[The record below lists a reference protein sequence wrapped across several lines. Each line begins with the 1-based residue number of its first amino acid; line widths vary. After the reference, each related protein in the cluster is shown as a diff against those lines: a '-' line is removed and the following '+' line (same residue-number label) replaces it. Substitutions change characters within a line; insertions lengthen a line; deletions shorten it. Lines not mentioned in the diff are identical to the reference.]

1 MKERKLYSLT
11 GKLIVFLLL
20 IVFAASALFGG
31 IQTLMLSSV
40 GLTPNAAAKKYA
52 FEETTAC
59 GTLVQRQLHNVMSYY
74 NDMSKFGTNGR
85 YDGTKEIDYRAF
97 ATDGEGSGGIS
108 TTYTIDQLVKMYDD
122 GSSADLN
129 EVAAYTADNYA
140 TNDAGIDKEAYLA
153 YEDGTDVSQETEET
167 DVAALTEEVS
177 AADAETFD
185 SFSPDG
191 EVYFPSDNAVKSLKE
206 KKIDPADVSSQFL
219 YLYDQGM
226 SLETQKTKAGTY
238 LYEYAAANL
247 KKVSIRDLY
256 MTLSGVTEEVAAFK
270 NQESGIS
277 VDADDANLWYCLE
290 DKEGN
295 IYTNVDSWKNGYTT
309 AIAQKSPYPFAFAV
323 DRTGGADKVRSYATR
338 KNSPAVEAARSYLL
352 NNQIADNYQKI
363 FVALDPDLA
372 ASDYFSQ
379 YSEIYSQWLP
389 KMQLL
394 LLMIAVGG
402 IGTLVCLVLF
412 TLQAGRNGK
421 NKEIRLYFFDQWYTE
436 IAAAAAILIVMG
448 AVGIVAVCIELSYG
462 GVHYIQNFD
471 GNYIYSGS
479 YGNEAD
485 TWRSLVAASGILAG
499 FLITL
504 IPYCSLVRRIKARNV
519 WKQSFLYCV
528 GHRIVSAGRTFYEGR
543 QESERTILMFCVFCG
558 VQIILCC
565 GFGMFGVFLTL
576 VMDAAVLLLLLREA
590 SGRKQIEHGLKEIAA
605 GDLDYKIDLTELQGE
620 DNLQLAGIVNSLG
633 EGMKAAVQEQ
643 MKSERLKADL
653 ITNVSHDI
661 KTPLTS
667 IINYV
672 DLLKRENIEN
682 EKAKDYIRVL
692 DEKSQRL
699 KQLTEDLVEASKISS
714 GNIKLEFMNL
724 NLNEL
729 VQQVN
734 GEFAERFEGRN
745 LDLICIL
752 QPEPLLIRA
761 DSRRIWR
768 VLENLYVN
776 VCKYS
781 MPGTRV
787 YITVTELRTEAFTAD
802 SSANSRKA
810 MSSYTDGNPAGIFGE
825 NGLKKY
831 FGKKRLHRNRAEN
844 NTDLQDSQR
853 YDTENDTAD
862 AVGYSALPGR
872 VSIAVKNISRERL
885 NVATDELMER
895 FVRGDSART
904 TEGSGL
910 GLNIAR
916 SLTELQGGRFG
927 LSIDGDLFKAE
938 IILRSE

>member
-471 GNYIYSGS
+471 GNYIYSGT

-590 SGRKQIEHGLKEIAA
+590 SGRKQIEHGLKET
-605 GDLDYKIDLTELQGE
+605 KELEEKNLSGE
-620 DNLQLAGIVNSLG
+620 FGSFA
-633 EGMKAAVQEQ
+633 
-643 MKSERLKADL
+643 RF
-653 ITNVSHDI
+653 
-661 KTPLTS
+661 P
-667 IINYV
+667 
-672 DLLKRENIEN
+672 DLLLMDGGRGQVNI
-682 EKAKDYIRVL
+682 AQQVL
-692 DEKSQRL
+692 DELHLNIPVCGMVKDDNHRTRGL
-699 KQLTEDLVEASKISS
+699 YFHNVELPIDRNSEAF
-714 GNIKLEFMNL
+714 KL
-724 NLNEL
+724 
-729 VQQVN
+729 
-734 GEFAERFEGRN
+734 
-745 LDLICIL
+745 I
-752 QPEPLLIRA
+752 
-761 DSRRIWR
+761 
-768 VLENLYVN
+768 
-776 VCKYS
+776 
-781 MPGTRV
+781 TRV
-787 YITVTELRTEAFTAD
+787 QDEAHRFAIEYHRSLRSKDQVKSVLDEIPGVGPAR
-802 SSANSRKA
+802 RKA
-810 MSSYTDGNPAGIFGE
+810 LMKSFPSIYEIRDATAEQIAMQADLPMSV
-825 NGLKKY
+825 
-831 FGKKRLHRNRAEN
+831 AEEIYEFFHN
-844 NTDLQDSQR
+844 HQEEDC
-853 YDTENDTAD
+853 
-862 AVGYSALPGR
+862 
-872 VSIAVKNISRERL
+872 RE
-885 NVATDELMER
+885 
-895 FVRGDSART
+895 
-904 TEGSGL
+904 
-910 GLNIAR
+910 
-916 SLTELQGGRFG
+916 
-927 LSIDGDLFKAE
+927 
-938 IILRSE
+938 

>member
-1 MKERKLYSLT
+1 MKIVKEKKLYSLT
-11 GKLIVFLLL
+11 GKLVVFLLL
-20 IVFAASALFGG
+20 IIFAAGTSFGV
-31 IQTLMLSSV
+31 IQTLMLSNV
-40 GLTPNAAAKKYA
+40 GLTPNAAAKKYS

-59 GTLVQRQLHNVMSYY
+59 GTLVQQQLHNIMSYY
-74 NDMSKFGTNGR
+74 NDMGKFGTNGR
-85 YDGTKEIDYRAF
+85 YDGKKEIDYRAF
-97 ATDGEGSGGIS
+97 VTDGEQSGGDS
-108 TTYTIDQLVKMYDD
+108 TTYTIDQLGKMYDD

-129 EVAAYTADNYA
+129 GVAAYTADNYA

-167 DVAALTEEVS
+167 DVAALS

-191 EVYFPSDNAVKSLKE
+191 EVYFPSENAVKSLKE

-238 LYEYAAANL
+238 LYEYAAANP
-247 KKVSIRDLY
+247 KTVSIRDLY
-256 MTLSGVTEEVAAFK
+256 MTLSGVAEEVADFK
-270 NQESGIS
+270 NQESNSNIDS
-277 VDADDANLWYCLE
+277 DDSNLWYCLE
-290 DKEGN
+290 DQEGN
-295 IYTNVDSWKNGYTT
+295 VYTNVASWENGYTM
-309 AIAQKSPYPFAFAV
+309 AVAQKLSYPFAFGI
-323 DRTGGADKVRSYATR
+323 DRTDGADKFRSLADR
-338 KNSPAVEAARSYLL
+338 KNSPAVEVARSYL
-352 NNQIADNYQKI
+352 QSSQAADNYQKV
-363 FVALDPDLA
+363 FVALDPDLE

-379 YSEIYSQWLP
+379 YSEIYSQWLS
-389 KMQLL
+389 KMKLL
-394 LLMIAVGG
+394 LVMIGAGA
-402 IGTLVCLVLF
+402 IGTLVCLVLL

-421 NKEIRLYFFDQWYTE
+421 NKEIHLYFFDRWYTE

-448 AVGIVAVCIELSYG
+448 AIGIVTVCMELSYS
-462 GVHYIQNFD
+462 GVHSFRDFN

-485 TWRSLVAASGILAG
+485 TWRSLVTASGILGG
-499 FLITL
+499 FLIML
-504 IPYCSLVRRIKARNV
+504 IPYCSLVRRIKAHNV
-519 WKQSFLYCV
+519 WKQSFVYQA
-528 GHRIVSAGRTFYEGR
+528 GHRVVSVVRTFYEDR
-543 QESERTILMFCVFCG
+543 KKSERTVLMFCVFCG
-558 VQIILCC
+558 VQIVLCC
-565 GFGMFGVFLTL
+565 GFGNFGVFLTM
-576 VMDAAVLLLLLREA
+576 VMDAAVLFLLLREA
-590 SGRKQIEHGLKEIAA
+590 SGRKQIEQGLKEIAA
-605 GDLDYKIDLTELQGE
+605 GDLDYKIDPTSLHGDE
-620 DNLQLAGIVNSLG
+620 NLQLAGIVNSLG

-776 VCKYS
+776 VCKYA

-787 YITVTELRTEAFTAD
+787 YVDAI
-802 SSANSRKA
+802 KK
-810 MSSYTDGNPAGIFGE
+810 DGKIQF
-825 NGLKKY
+825 
-831 FGKKRLHRNRAEN
+831 
-844 NTDLQDSQR
+844 
-853 YDTENDTAD
+853 
-862 AVGYSALPGR
+862 
-872 VSIAVKNISRERL
+872 SIKNISENPL
-885 NVATDELMER
+885 NFQADELTER
-895 FVRGDSART
+895 FIRGDVSRS

-910 GLNIAR
+910 GLSIAKNLTVLQHGSFNIY
-916 SLTELQGGRFG
+916 L
-927 LSIDGDLFKAE
+927 DGDLFKVTITFDEAVKE
-938 IILRSE
+938 KKPMPPMIVPEVVQEEAQQDA

>member
-1 MKERKLYSLT
+1 M
-11 GKLIVFLLL
+11 VFLLL
-20 IVFAASALFGG
+20 IIFAAGTSFGV
-31 IQTLMLSSV
+31 IQTLMLSNV
-40 GLTPNAAAKKYA
+40 GLTPNAAAKKYS

-59 GTLVQRQLHNVMSYY
+59 GTLVQQQLHNIMSYY
-74 NDMSKFGTNGR
+74 NDMGKFGTNGR
-85 YDGTKEIDYRAF
+85 YDGKKEIDYRAF
-97 ATDGEGSGGIS
+97 VTDGEQSGGDS
-108 TTYTIDQLVKMYDD
+108 TTYTIDQLGKMYDD

-129 EVAAYTADNYA
+129 GVAAYTADNYA

-167 DVAALTEEVS
+167 DVAALS

-191 EVYFPSDNAVKSLKE
+191 EVYFPSENAVKSLKE

-238 LYEYAAANL
+238 LYEYAAANP
-247 KKVSIRDLY
+247 KTVSIRDLY
-256 MTLSGVTEEVAAFK
+256 MTLSGVAEEVADFK
-270 NQESGIS
+270 NQESNSNIDS
-277 VDADDANLWYCLE
+277 DDSNLWYCLE
-290 DKEGN
+290 DQEGN
-295 IYTNVDSWKNGYTT
+295 VYTNVASWENGYTM
-309 AIAQKSPYPFAFAV
+309 AVAQKLSYPFAFGI
-323 DRTGGADKVRSYATR
+323 DRTDGADKFRSLADR
-338 KNSPAVEAARSYLL
+338 KNSPAVEVARSYL
-352 NNQIADNYQKI
+352 QSSQAADNYQKV
-363 FVALDPDLA
+363 FVALDPDLE

-379 YSEIYSQWLP
+379 YSEIYSQWLS
-389 KMQLL
+389 KMKLL
-394 LLMIAVGG
+394 LVMIGAGA
-402 IGTLVCLVLF
+402 IGTLVCLVLL

-421 NKEIRLYFFDQWYTE
+421 NKEIHLYFFDRWYTE

-448 AVGIVAVCIELSYG
+448 AIGIVTVCMELSYS
-462 GVHYIQNFD
+462 GVHSFRDFN

-485 TWRSLVAASGILAG
+485 TWRSLVTASGILGG
-499 FLITL
+499 FLIML
-504 IPYCSLVRRIKARNV
+504 IPYCSLVRRIKAHNV
-519 WKQSFLYCV
+519 WKQSFVYQA
-528 GHRIVSAGRTFYEGR
+528 GHRVVSVVRTFYEDR
-543 QESERTILMFCVFCG
+543 KKSERTVLMFCVFCG
-558 VQIILCC
+558 VQIVLCC
-565 GFGMFGVFLTL
+565 GFGNFGVFLTM
-576 VMDAAVLLLLLREA
+576 VMDAAVLFLLLREA
-590 SGRKQIEHGLKEIAA
+590 SGRKQIEQGLKEIAA
-605 GDLDYKIDLTELQGE
+605 GDLDYKIDPTSLHGDE
-620 DNLQLAGIVNSLG
+620 NLQLAGIVNSLG

-776 VCKYS
+776 VCKYA

-787 YITVTELRTEAFTAD
+787 YVDAI
-802 SSANSRKA
+802 KK
-810 MSSYTDGNPAGIFGE
+810 DGKIQF
-825 NGLKKY
+825 
-831 FGKKRLHRNRAEN
+831 
-844 NTDLQDSQR
+844 
-853 YDTENDTAD
+853 
-862 AVGYSALPGR
+862 
-872 VSIAVKNISRERL
+872 SIKNISENPL
-885 NVATDELMER
+885 NFQADELTER
-895 FVRGDSART
+895 FIRGDVSRS

-910 GLNIAR
+910 GLSIAKNLTVLQHGSFNIY
-916 SLTELQGGRFG
+916 L
-927 LSIDGDLFKAE
+927 DGDLFKVTITFDEAVKE
-938 IILRSE
+938 KKPMPPMIVPEVVQEEAQQDA

>member
-309 AIAQKSPYPFAFAV
+309 AIAQKSSYPFAFAV

-724 NLNEL
+724 NLVEMI
-729 VQQVN
+729 QQTS
-734 GEFAERFEGRN
+734 GEFEEKFKAGDLEEVMN
-745 LDLICIL
+745 LPNEEIV
-752 QPEPLLIRA
+752 IRA
-761 DSRRIWR
+761 DGRRLWR
-768 VLENLYVN
+768 VLSNIYN
-776 VCKYS
+776 NAAKYA
-781 MPGTRV
+781 MQGTRV
-787 YITVTELRTEAFTAD
+787 YAD
-802 SSANSRKA
+802 LEKK
-810 MSSYTDGNPAGIFGE
+810 DGMACFS
-825 NGLKKY
+825 L
-831 FGKKRLHRNRAEN
+831 
-844 NTDLQDSQR
+844 
-853 YDTENDTAD
+853 
-862 AVGYSALPGR
+862 
-872 VSIAVKNISRERL
+872 KNISARPL
-885 NVATDELMER
+885 NIPASELTER
-895 FVRGDSART
+895 FIRGDVSRS

-910 GLNIAR
+910 GLSIAQ
-916 SLTELQGGRFG
+916 SLTEMQGGTFE
-927 LSIDGDLFKAE
+927 LYLDGDLFKVT
-938 IILRSE
+938 IKFPVS

>member
-672 DLLKRENIEN
+672 DLLKREDIQDPKIRGYIE
-682 EKAKDYIRVL
+682 VL
-692 DEKSQRL
+692 DNKSKRL
-699 KQLTEDLVEASKISS
+699 KQLTEDLVEASKVSS
-714 GNIKLEFMNL
+714 GNVVLDMKPIRFG
-724 NLNEL
+724 EL
-729 VQQVN
+729 IRQTN
-734 GEFAERFEGRN
+734 GEFEEKFAARG
-745 LDLICIL
+745 L
-752 QPEPLLIRA
+752 QMVCKMDEEPLVIMA
-761 DSRRIWR
+761 DGRRMWR
-768 VLENLYVN
+768 VVENLYN
-776 VCKYS
+776 NIAKYA
-781 MPGTRV
+781 MPNTRV
-787 YITVTELRTEAFTAD
+787 YAEA
-802 SSANSRKA
+802 R
-810 MSSYTDGNPAGIFGE
+810 
-825 NGLKKY
+825 
-831 FGKKRLHRNRAEN
+831 R
-844 NTDLQDSQR
+844 
-853 YDTENDTAD
+853 
-862 AVGYSALPGR
+862 VGCR
-872 VSIAVKNISRERL
+872 VVLEIKNISENPL
-885 NVATDELMER
+885 NIKAEELTER
-895 FVRGDSART
+895 FIRGDVSRS

-910 GLNIAR
+910 GLSIAKN
-916 SLTELQGGRFG
+916 LVGLQGGTFDIY
-927 LSIDGDLFKAE
+927 LDGDLFKVVITFEAVDKE
-938 IILRSE
+938 S

>member
-74 NDMSKFGTNGR
+74 NDMSKFGINGR
-85 YDGTKEIDYRAF
+85 SDGTKEMDYRAF

-605 GDLDYKIDLTELQGE
+605 GDLDYKIDLTELPGE

-672 DLLKRENIEN
+672 DLLKREDIQDPKIRGYIE
-682 EKAKDYIRVL
+682 VL
-692 DEKSQRL
+692 DNKSKRL
-699 KQLTEDLVEASKISS
+699 KQLTEDLVEASKVSS
-714 GNIKLEFMNL
+714 GNVVLDMKPIRFG
-724 NLNEL
+724 EL
-729 VQQVN
+729 IRQTN
-734 GEFAERFEGRN
+734 GEFEEKFAARG
-745 LDLICIL
+745 L
-752 QPEPLLIRA
+752 QMVCKMDEEPLVIMA
-761 DSRRIWR
+761 DGRRMWR
-768 VLENLYVN
+768 VVENLYN
-776 VCKYS
+776 NIAKYA
-781 MPGTRV
+781 MPNTRV
-787 YITVTELRTEAFTAD
+787 YAEA
-802 SSANSRKA
+802 RRV
-810 MSSYTDGNPAGIFGE
+810 GCRVVLGI
-825 NGLKKY
+825 
-831 FGKKRLHRNRAEN
+831 
-844 NTDLQDSQR
+844 
-853 YDTENDTAD
+853 
-862 AVGYSALPGR
+862 
-872 VSIAVKNISRERL
+872 KNISENPL
-885 NVATDELMER
+885 NIKAEELTER
-895 FVRGDSART
+895 FIRGDVSRS

-910 GLNIAR
+910 GLSIAKN
-916 SLTELQGGRFG
+916 LVGLQGGTFDIY
-927 LSIDGDLFKAE
+927 LDGDLFKVVITFEAVDKE
-938 IILRSE
+938 S

>member
-1 MKERKLYSLT
+1 M
-11 GKLIVFLLL
+11 
-20 IVFAASALFGG
+20 
-31 IQTLMLSSV
+31 
-40 GLTPNAAAKKYA
+40 
-52 FEETTAC
+52 
-59 GTLVQRQLHNVMSYY
+59 
-74 NDMSKFGTNGR
+74 
-85 YDGTKEIDYRAF
+85 
-97 ATDGEGSGGIS
+97 
-108 TTYTIDQLVKMYDD
+108 
-122 GSSADLN
+122 
-129 EVAAYTADNYA
+129 
-140 TNDAGIDKEAYLA
+140 
-153 YEDGTDVSQETEET
+153 SQETEET
-167 DVAALTEEVS
+167 DVAALS

-191 EVYFPSDNAVKSLKE
+191 EVYFPSENAVKSLKE

-238 LYEYAAANL
+238 LYEYAAANP
-247 KKVSIRDLY
+247 KTVSIRDLY
-256 MTLSGVTEEVAAFK
+256 MTLSGVAEEVADFK
-270 NQESGIS
+270 NQESNSNIDS
-277 VDADDANLWYCLE
+277 DDSNLWYCLE
-290 DKEGN
+290 DQEGN
-295 IYTNVDSWKNGYTT
+295 VYTNVASWENGYTM
-309 AIAQKSPYPFAFAV
+309 AVAQKLSYPFAFGI
-323 DRTGGADKVRSYATR
+323 DRTDGADKFRSLADR
-338 KNSPAVEAARSYLL
+338 KNSPAVEVARSYL
-352 NNQIADNYQKI
+352 QSSQAADNYQKV
-363 FVALDPDLA
+363 FVALDPDLE

-379 YSEIYSQWLP
+379 YSEIYSQWLS
-389 KMQLL
+389 KMKLL
-394 LLMIAVGG
+394 LVMIGAGA
-402 IGTLVCLVLF
+402 IGTLVCLVLL

-421 NKEIRLYFFDQWYTE
+421 NKEIHLYFFDRWYTE

-448 AVGIVAVCIELSYG
+448 AIGIVTVCMELSYS
-462 GVHYIQNFD
+462 GVHSFRDFN

-485 TWRSLVAASGILAG
+485 TWRSLVTASGILGG
-499 FLITL
+499 FLIML
-504 IPYCSLVRRIKARNV
+504 IPYCSLVRRIKAHNV
-519 WKQSFLYCV
+519 WKQSFVYQA
-528 GHRIVSAGRTFYEGR
+528 GHRVVSVVRTFYEDR
-543 QESERTILMFCVFCG
+543 KKSERTVLMFCVFCG
-558 VQIILCC
+558 VQIVLCC
-565 GFGMFGVFLTL
+565 GFGNFGVFLTM
-576 VMDAAVLLLLLREA
+576 VMDAAVLFLLLREA
-590 SGRKQIEHGLKEIAA
+590 SGRKQIEQGLKEIAA
-605 GDLDYKIDLTELQGE
+605 GDLDYKIDPTSLHGDE
-620 DNLQLAGIVNSLG
+620 NLQLAGIVNSLG

-776 VCKYS
+776 VCKYA

-787 YITVTELRTEAFTAD
+787 YVDAI
-802 SSANSRKA
+802 KK
-810 MSSYTDGNPAGIFGE
+810 DGKIQF
-825 NGLKKY
+825 
-831 FGKKRLHRNRAEN
+831 
-844 NTDLQDSQR
+844 
-853 YDTENDTAD
+853 
-862 AVGYSALPGR
+862 
-872 VSIAVKNISRERL
+872 SIKNISENPL
-885 NVATDELMER
+885 NFQADELTER
-895 FVRGDSART
+895 FIRGDVSRS

-910 GLNIAR
+910 GLSIAKNLTVLQHGSFNIY
-916 SLTELQGGRFG
+916 L
-927 LSIDGDLFKAE
+927 DGDLFKVTITFDEAVKE
-938 IILRSE
+938 KKPMPPMIVPEVVQEEAQQDA

>member
-672 DLLKRENIEN
+672 DLLKREQIPGERAQ
-682 EKAKDYIRVL
+682 EYLKVL
-692 DEKSQRL
+692 DQKSQRL
-699 KQLTEDLVEASKISS
+699 KNLTEDLVEASKASS
-714 GNIKLEFMNL
+714 GNVKLEMTTL
-724 NLNEL
+724 DIVEMIW
-729 VQQVN
+729 QTN
-734 GEFAERFEGRN
+734 GEFEEKFATRSLELVSTLPESSILIEADGRH
-745 LDLICIL
+745 L
-752 QPEPLLIRA
+752 
-761 DSRRIWR
+761 WR
-768 VLENLYVN
+768 VLENVYN
-776 VCKYS
+776 NAFKYA
-781 MPGTRV
+781 MEHTRV
-787 YITVTELRTEAFTAD
+787 Y
-802 SSANSRKA
+802 
-810 MSSYTDGNPAGIFGE
+810 
-825 NGLKKY
+825 
-831 FGKKRLHRNRAEN
+831 
-844 NTDLQDSQR
+844 TDLELKDDKV
-853 YDTENDTAD
+853 YFT
-862 AVGYSALPGR
+862 
-872 VSIAVKNISRERL
+872 IKNISANPL
-885 NVATDELMER
+885 NVQGDELTER
-895 FVRGDSART
+895 FVRGDVSRT

-910 GLNIAR
+910 GLSIAQ
-916 SLTELQGGRFG
+916 SLTKLQGGTFEI
-927 LSIDGDLFKAE
+927 LIDGDLFKVRVGFGIKKPDQTA
-938 IILRSE
+938 

>member
-309 AIAQKSPYPFAFAV
+309 AIAQKSSYPFAFAV

-528 GHRIVSAGRTFYEGR
+528 GHRIV
-543 QESERTILMFCVFCG
+543 
-558 VQIILCC
+558 
-565 GFGMFGVFLTL
+565 
-576 VMDAAVLLLLLREA
+576 A

-776 VCKYS
+776 VCKYA

-787 YITVTELRTEAFTAD
+787 YVDAI
-802 SSANSRKA
+802 KK
-810 MSSYTDGNPAGIFGE
+810 DGKIQF
-825 NGLKKY
+825 
-831 FGKKRLHRNRAEN
+831 
-844 NTDLQDSQR
+844 
-853 YDTENDTAD
+853 
-862 AVGYSALPGR
+862 
-872 VSIAVKNISRERL
+872 SIKNISENPL
-885 NVATDELMER
+885 NFQADELTER
-895 FVRGDSART
+895 FIRGDVSRS

-910 GLNIAR
+910 GLSIAKNLTVLQHGSFNIY
-916 SLTELQGGRFG
+916 L
-927 LSIDGDLFKAE
+927 DGDLFKVTITFDEAVKE
-938 IILRSE
+938 KKTMSPMIVPEAVQEEAQQDA

>member
-167 DVAALTEEVS
+167 DVAALS

-191 EVYFPSDNAVKSLKE
+191 EVYFPSENAVKSLKE

-238 LYEYAAANL
+238 LYEYAAANP
-247 KKVSIRDLY
+247 KTVSIRDLY
-256 MTLSGVTEEVAAFK
+256 MTLSGVAEEVADFK
-270 NQESGIS
+270 NQESNSNIDS
-277 VDADDANLWYCLE
+277 DDSNLWYCLE
-290 DKEGN
+290 DQEGN
-295 IYTNVDSWKNGYTT
+295 VYTNVASWENGYTM
-309 AIAQKSPYPFAFAV
+309 AVAQKLSYPFAFGI
-323 DRTGGADKVRSYATR
+323 DRTDGADKFRSLADR
-338 KNSPAVEAARSYLL
+338 KNSPAVEVARSYL
-352 NNQIADNYQKI
+352 QSSQAADNYQKV
-363 FVALDPDLA
+363 FVALDPDLE

-379 YSEIYSQWLP
+379 YSEIYSQWLS
-389 KMQLL
+389 KMKLL
-394 LLMIAVGG
+394 LVMIGAGA
-402 IGTLVCLVLF
+402 IGTLVCLVLL

-421 NKEIRLYFFDQWYTE
+421 NKEIHLYFFDRWYTE

-448 AVGIVAVCIELSYG
+448 AIGIVTVCMELSYS
-462 GVHYIQNFD
+462 GVHSFRDFN

-485 TWRSLVAASGILAG
+485 TWRSLVTASGILGG
-499 FLITL
+499 FLIML
-504 IPYCSLVRRIKARNV
+504 IPYCSLVRRIKAHNV
-519 WKQSFLYCV
+519 WKQSFVYQA
-528 GHRIVSAGRTFYEGR
+528 GHRVVSVVRTFYEDR
-543 QESERTILMFCVFCG
+543 KKSERTVLMFCVFCG
-558 VQIILCC
+558 VQIVLCC
-565 GFGMFGVFLTL
+565 GFGNFGVFLTM
-576 VMDAAVLLLLLREA
+576 VMDAAVLFLLLREA
-590 SGRKQIEHGLKEIAA
+590 SGRKQIEQGLKEIAA
-605 GDLDYKIDLTELQGE
+605 GDLDYKIDPTSLHGDE
-620 DNLQLAGIVNSLG
+620 NLQLAGIVNSLG

-776 VCKYS
+776 VCKYA

-787 YITVTELRTEAFTAD
+787 YVDAI
-802 SSANSRKA
+802 KK
-810 MSSYTDGNPAGIFGE
+810 DGKIQF
-825 NGLKKY
+825 
-831 FGKKRLHRNRAEN
+831 
-844 NTDLQDSQR
+844 
-853 YDTENDTAD
+853 
-862 AVGYSALPGR
+862 
-872 VSIAVKNISRERL
+872 SIKNISENPL
-885 NVATDELMER
+885 NFQADELTER
-895 FVRGDSART
+895 FIRGDVSRS

-910 GLNIAR
+910 GLSIAKNLTVLQHGTFNIY
-916 SLTELQGGRFG
+916 L
-927 LSIDGDLFKAE
+927 DGDLFKVTITFDEAVKE
-938 IILRSE
+938 KKPMSPMIVPEPVQEEAQQDV

>member
-1 MKERKLYSLT
+1 MKEKKLYSLT
-11 GKLIVFLLL
+11 GKLVVFLLL
-20 IVFAASALFGG
+20 IIFAAGTSFGV
-31 IQTLMLSSV
+31 IQTLMLSNV
-40 GLTPNAAAKKYA
+40 GLTPNAAAKKYS

-59 GTLVQRQLHNVMSYY
+59 GTLVQQQLHNIMSYY
-74 NDMSKFGTNGR
+74 NDMGKFGTNGR
-85 YDGTKEIDYRAF
+85 YDGKKEIDYRAF
-97 ATDGEGSGGIS
+97 VTDGEQSGGDS
-108 TTYTIDQLVKMYDD
+108 TTYTIDQLGKMYDD

-129 EVAAYTADNYA
+129 GVAAYTADNYA

-167 DVAALTEEVS
+167 DVAALS

-191 EVYFPSDNAVKSLKE
+191 EVYFPSENAVKSLKE

-238 LYEYAAANL
+238 LYEYAAANP
-247 KKVSIRDLY
+247 KTVSIRDLY
-256 MTLSGVTEEVAAFK
+256 MTLSGVAEEVADFK
-270 NQESGIS
+270 NQESNSNIDS
-277 VDADDANLWYCLE
+277 DDSNLWYCLE
-290 DKEGN
+290 DQEGN
-295 IYTNVDSWKNGYTT
+295 VYTNVASWENGYTM
-309 AIAQKSPYPFAFAV
+309 AVAQKLSYPFAFGI
-323 DRTGGADKVRSYATR
+323 DRTDGADKFRSLADR
-338 KNSPAVEAARSYLL
+338 KNSPAVEVARSYL
-352 NNQIADNYQKI
+352 QSSQAADNYQKV
-363 FVALDPDLA
+363 FVALDPDLE

-379 YSEIYSQWLP
+379 YSEIYSQWLS
-389 KMQLL
+389 KMKLL
-394 LLMIAVGG
+394 LVMIGAGA
-402 IGTLVCLVLF
+402 IGTLVCLVLL

-421 NKEIRLYFFDQWYTE
+421 NKEIHLYFFDRWYTE

-448 AVGIVAVCIELSYG
+448 AIGIVTVCMELSYS
-462 GVHYIQNFD
+462 GVHSFRDFN

-485 TWRSLVAASGILAG
+485 TWRSLVTASGILGG
-499 FLITL
+499 FLIML
-504 IPYCSLVRRIKARNV
+504 IPYCSLVRRIKAHNV
-519 WKQSFLYCV
+519 WKQSFVYQA
-528 GHRIVSAGRTFYEGR
+528 GHRVVSVVRTFYEDR
-543 QESERTILMFCVFCG
+543 KKSERTVLMFCVFCG
-558 VQIILCC
+558 VQIVLCC
-565 GFGMFGVFLTL
+565 GFGNFGVFLTM
-576 VMDAAVLLLLLREA
+576 VMDAAVLFLLLREA
-590 SGRKQIEHGLKEIAA
+590 SGRKQIEQGLKEIAA
-605 GDLDYKIDLTELQGE
+605 GDLDYKIDPTSLHGDE
-620 DNLQLAGIVNSLG
+620 NLQLAGIVNSLG

-776 VCKYS
+776 VCKYA

-787 YITVTELRTEAFTAD
+787 YVDAI
-802 SSANSRKA
+802 KK
-810 MSSYTDGNPAGIFGE
+810 DGKIQF
-825 NGLKKY
+825 
-831 FGKKRLHRNRAEN
+831 
-844 NTDLQDSQR
+844 
-853 YDTENDTAD
+853 
-862 AVGYSALPGR
+862 
-872 VSIAVKNISRERL
+872 SIKNISENPL
-885 NVATDELMER
+885 NFQADELTER
-895 FVRGDSART
+895 FIRGDVSRS

-910 GLNIAR
+910 GLSIAKNLTVLQHGSFNIY
-916 SLTELQGGRFG
+916 L
-927 LSIDGDLFKAE
+927 DGDLFKVTITFDEAVKE
-938 IILRSE
+938 KKPMPPMIVPEVVQEEAQQDA

>member
-277 VDADDANLWYCLE
+277 VDADDDNLWYCLE

-295 IYTNVDSWKNGYTT
+295 IYT
-309 AIAQKSPYPFAFAV
+309 
-323 DRTGGADKVRSYATR
+323 
-338 KNSPAVEAARSYLL
+338 
-352 NNQIADNYQKI
+352 
-363 FVALDPDLA
+363 
-372 ASDYFSQ
+372 
-379 YSEIYSQWLP
+379 LP

-776 VCKYS
+776 VCKYA

-787 YITVTELRTEAFTAD
+787 YVDAI
-802 SSANSRKA
+802 KK
-810 MSSYTDGNPAGIFGE
+810 DGKIQ
-825 NGLKKY
+825 L
-831 FGKKRLHRNRAEN
+831 
-844 NTDLQDSQR
+844 
-853 YDTENDTAD
+853 
-862 AVGYSALPGR
+862 
-872 VSIAVKNISRERL
+872 SIKNISENPL
-885 NVATDELMER
+885 NFQADELTER
-895 FVRGDSART
+895 FIRGDVSRS

-910 GLNIAR
+910 GLSIAKNLTVLQHGSFNIY
-916 SLTELQGGRFG
+916 L
-927 LSIDGDLFKAE
+927 DGDLFKVTITFDEAVKE
-938 IILRSE
+938 KKPMPPMIVPEAVQEEAQQDA

>member
-1 MKERKLYSLT
+1 MKEKKLYSLT
-11 GKLIVFLLL
+11 GKLVVFLLL
-20 IVFAASALFGG
+20 IIFAAGTSFGV
-31 IQTLMLSSV
+31 IQTLMLSNV
-40 GLTPNAAAKKYA
+40 GLTPNAAAKKYS

-59 GTLVQRQLHNVMSYY
+59 GTLVQQQLHNIMSYY
-74 NDMSKFGTNGR
+74 NDMGKFGTNGR
-85 YDGTKEIDYRAF
+85 YDGKKEIDYRAF
-97 ATDGEGSGGIS
+97 VTDGEQSGGDS
-108 TTYTIDQLVKMYDD
+108 TTYTIDQLGKMYDD

-129 EVAAYTADNYA
+129 GVAAYTADNYA

-167 DVAALTEEVS
+167 DVAALS

-191 EVYFPSDNAVKSLKE
+191 EVYFPSENAVKSLKE

-238 LYEYAAANL
+238 LYEYAAANP
-247 KKVSIRDLY
+247 KTVSIRDLY
-256 MTLSGVTEEVAAFK
+256 MTLSGVAEEVADFK
-270 NQESGIS
+270 NQESNSNIDS
-277 VDADDANLWYCLE
+277 DDSNLWYCLE
-290 DKEGN
+290 DQEGN
-295 IYTNVDSWKNGYTT
+295 VYTNVASWENGYTM
-309 AIAQKSPYPFAFAV
+309 AVAQKLSYPFAFGI
-323 DRTGGADKVRSYATR
+323 DRTDGADKFRSLADR
-338 KNSPAVEAARSYLL
+338 KNSPAVEVARSYL
-352 NNQIADNYQKI
+352 QSSQAADNYQKV
-363 FVALDPDLA
+363 FVALDPDLE

-379 YSEIYSQWLP
+379 YSEIYSQWLS
-389 KMQLL
+389 KMKLL
-394 LLMIAVGG
+394 LVMIGAGA
-402 IGTLVCLVLF
+402 IGTLVCLVLL

-421 NKEIRLYFFDQWYTE
+421 NKEIHLYFFDRWYTE
-436 IAAAAAILIVMG
+436 IAAAAAIMIVMG
-448 AVGIVAVCIELSYG
+448 AIGIVTVCMELSYS
-462 GVHYIQNFD
+462 GVHSFRDFN

-485 TWRSLVAASGILAG
+485 TWRSLVTASGILGG
-499 FLITL
+499 FLIML
-504 IPYCSLVRRIKARNV
+504 IPYCSLVRRIKAHNV
-519 WKQSFLYCV
+519 WKQSFVYQA
-528 GHRIVSAGRTFYEGR
+528 GHRVVSGVRTFYEDR
-543 QESERTILMFCVFCG
+543 KKSERTVLMFCVFCG
-558 VQIILCC
+558 VQIVLCC
-565 GFGMFGVFLTL
+565 GFGNFGVFLTM
-576 VMDAAVLLLLLREA
+576 VMDAAVLFLLLREA
-590 SGRKQIEHGLKEIAA
+590 SGRKQIEQGLKEIAA
-605 GDLDYKIDLTELQGE
+605 GDLDYKIDPTSLHGDE
-620 DNLQLAGIVNSLG
+620 NLQLAGIVNSLG

-699 KQLTEDLVEASKISS
+699 KQLTEDLVEASTISS

-729 VQQVN
+729 IQQVN

-752 QPEPLLIRA
+752 QPEPLLVRA

-776 VCKYS
+776 VCKYA

-787 YITVTELRTEAFTAD
+787 YVDAI
-802 SSANSRKA
+802 KK
-810 MSSYTDGNPAGIFGE
+810 DGKIQF
-825 NGLKKY
+825 
-831 FGKKRLHRNRAEN
+831 
-844 NTDLQDSQR
+844 
-853 YDTENDTAD
+853 
-862 AVGYSALPGR
+862 
-872 VSIAVKNISRERL
+872 SIKNISENPL
-885 NVATDELMER
+885 NFQADELTER
-895 FVRGDSART
+895 FIRGDVSRS

-910 GLNIAR
+910 GLSIAKNLTVLQHGTFNIY
-916 SLTELQGGRFG
+916 L
-927 LSIDGDLFKAE
+927 DGDLFKVTITFDEAVKE
-938 IILRSE
+938 KKPMSPMIVPEPVQEEAQQDV

>member
-1 MKERKLYSLT
+1 
-11 GKLIVFLLL
+11 
-20 IVFAASALFGG
+20 
-31 IQTLMLSSV
+31 MLSSV

-74 NDMSKFGTNGR
+74 NDMSKFGTNGQ

-620 DNLQLAGIVNSLG
+620 DNLQLAGIVNS
-633 EGMKAAVQEQ
+633 
-643 MKSERLKADL
+643 DL

-724 NLNEL
+724 NLVEMI
-729 VQQVN
+729 QQTS
-734 GEFAERFEGRN
+734 GEFEEKFKAGDLEEVMN
-745 LDLICIL
+745 LPNEEIV
-752 QPEPLLIRA
+752 IRA
-761 DSRRIWR
+761 DGRRLWR
-768 VLENLYVN
+768 VLSNIYN
-776 VCKYS
+776 NAAKYA
-781 MPGTRV
+781 MQGTRV
-787 YITVTELRTEAFTAD
+787 YAD
-802 SSANSRKA
+802 LEKK
-810 MSSYTDGNPAGIFGE
+810 DGMACFS
-825 NGLKKY
+825 L
-831 FGKKRLHRNRAEN
+831 
-844 NTDLQDSQR
+844 
-853 YDTENDTAD
+853 
-862 AVGYSALPGR
+862 
-872 VSIAVKNISRERL
+872 KNISARPL
-885 NVATDELMER
+885 NIPASELTER
-895 FVRGDSART
+895 FIRGDVSRS

-910 GLNIAR
+910 GLSIAQ
-916 SLTELQGGRFG
+916 SLTEMQGGTFE
-927 LSIDGDLFKAE
+927 LYLDGDLFKVT
-938 IILRSE
+938 IKFPVS

>member
-167 DVAALTEEVS
+167 DVAALS

-238 LYEYAAANL
+238 LYEYAAANP
-247 KKVSIRDLY
+247 KTVSIRDLY
-256 MTLSGVTEEVAAFK
+256 MTLSGVAEEVADFK
-270 NQESGIS
+270 NQESNSNIDS
-277 VDADDANLWYCLE
+277 DDSNLWYCLE
-290 DKEGN
+290 DQEGN
-295 IYTNVDSWKNGYTT
+295 VYTNVASWENGYTM
-309 AIAQKSPYPFAFAV
+309 AVAQKLSYPFAFGI
-323 DRTGGADKVRSYATR
+323 DRTDGADKFRSLADR
-338 KNSPAVEAARSYLL
+338 KNSPAVEVARSYL
-352 NNQIADNYQKI
+352 QSSQAADNYQKV
-363 FVALDPDLA
+363 FVALDPDLE

-379 YSEIYSQWLP
+379 YSEIYSQWLS
-389 KMQLL
+389 KMKLL
-394 LLMIAVGG
+394 LVMIGAGA
-402 IGTLVCLVLF
+402 IGTLVCLVLL

-421 NKEIRLYFFDQWYTE
+421 NKEIHLYFFDRWYTE

-448 AVGIVAVCIELSYG
+448 AIGIVTVCMELSYS
-462 GVHYIQNFD
+462 GVHLFRDFN

-485 TWRSLVAASGILAG
+485 TWRSLVTASGILGG
-499 FLITL
+499 FLIML
-504 IPYCSLVRRIKARNV
+504 IPYCSLVRRIKAHNV
-519 WKQSFLYCV
+519 WKQSFVYQA
-528 GHRIVSAGRTFYEGR
+528 GHRVVSVVRTFYEDR
-543 QESERTILMFCVFCG
+543 KKSERTVLMFCVFCG
-558 VQIILCC
+558 VQIVLCC
-565 GFGMFGVFLTL
+565 GFGNFGVFLTM
-576 VMDAAVLLLLLREA
+576 VMDAAVLFLLLREA
-590 SGRKQIEHGLKEIAA
+590 SGRKQIEQGLKEIAA
-605 GDLDYKIDLTELQGE
+605 GDLDYKIDPTSLHGDE
-620 DNLQLAGIVNSLG
+620 NLQLAGIVNSLG

-729 VQQVN
+729 IQQVN

-752 QPEPLLIRA
+752 QPEPLLVRA

-776 VCKYS
+776 VCKYA

-787 YITVTELRTEAFTAD
+787 YVDAI
-802 SSANSRKA
+802 KK
-810 MSSYTDGNPAGIFGE
+810 DGKIQF
-825 NGLKKY
+825 
-831 FGKKRLHRNRAEN
+831 
-844 NTDLQDSQR
+844 
-853 YDTENDTAD
+853 
-862 AVGYSALPGR
+862 
-872 VSIAVKNISRERL
+872 SIKNISENPL
-885 NVATDELMER
+885 NFQADELTER
-895 FVRGDSART
+895 FIRGDVSRS

-910 GLNIAR
+910 GLSIAKNLTVLQHGTFNIY
-916 SLTELQGGRFG
+916 L
-927 LSIDGDLFKAE
+927 DGDLFKVTITFDEAVKE
-938 IILRSE
+938 KKPMSPMIVPEPVQEEAQQDV

>member
-309 AIAQKSPYPFAFAV
+309 AIAQKSSYPFAFAV

-402 IGTLVCLVLF
+402 IGTLVCLVLS

-672 DLLKRENIEN
+672 DLLKREQIPGERAQ
-682 EKAKDYIRVL
+682 EYLKVL
-692 DEKSQRL
+692 DQKSQRL
-699 KQLTEDLVEASKISS
+699 KNLTEDLVEASKASS
-714 GNIKLEFMNL
+714 GNVKLEMTTL
-724 NLNEL
+724 DIVEMIW
-729 VQQVN
+729 QTN
-734 GEFAERFEGRN
+734 GEFEEKFTTRSLELVSTLPESSILIEADGRH
-745 LDLICIL
+745 L
-752 QPEPLLIRA
+752 
-761 DSRRIWR
+761 WR
-768 VLENLYVN
+768 VLENVYN
-776 VCKYS
+776 NAFKYA
-781 MPGTRV
+781 MEHTRV
-787 YITVTELRTEAFTAD
+787 Y
-802 SSANSRKA
+802 
-810 MSSYTDGNPAGIFGE
+810 
-825 NGLKKY
+825 
-831 FGKKRLHRNRAEN
+831 
-844 NTDLQDSQR
+844 TDLELKDDKV
-853 YDTENDTAD
+853 YFT
-862 AVGYSALPGR
+862 
-872 VSIAVKNISRERL
+872 IKNISANPL
-885 NVATDELMER
+885 NVQGDELTER
-895 FVRGDSART
+895 FVRGDVSRT

-910 GLNIAR
+910 GLSIAQ
-916 SLTELQGGRFG
+916 SLTKLQGGTFEI
-927 LSIDGDLFKAE
+927 LIDGDLFKVRVGFGIKKPDQTA
-938 IILRSE
+938 

>member
-1 MKERKLYSLT
+1 MKEKKLYSLT
-11 GKLIVFLLL
+11 GKLVVFLLL
-20 IVFAASALFGG
+20 IIFAAGTSFGV
-31 IQTLMLSSV
+31 IQTLMLSNV
-40 GLTPNAAAKKYA
+40 GLTPNAAAKKYS

-59 GTLVQRQLHNVMSYY
+59 GTLVQQQLHNIMSYY
-74 NDMSKFGTNGR
+74 NDMGKFGTNGR
-85 YDGTKEIDYRAF
+85 YDGKKEIDYRAF
-97 ATDGEGSGGIS
+97 VTDGEQSGGIS
-108 TTYTIDQLVKMYDD
+108 TTYTIDQLGKMYDD

-129 EVAAYTADNYA
+129 GVAAYTADNYA

-167 DVAALTEEVS
+167 DVAALS

-191 EVYFPSDNAVKSLKE
+191 EVYFPSENAVKSLKE

-238 LYEYAAANL
+238 LYEYAAANP
-247 KKVSIRDLY
+247 KTVSIRDLY
-256 MTLSGVTEEVAAFK
+256 MTLSGVAEEVADFK
-270 NQESGIS
+270 NQESNSNIDS
-277 VDADDANLWYCLE
+277 DDSNLWYCLE
-290 DKEGN
+290 DQEGN
-295 IYTNVDSWKNGYTT
+295 VYTNVASWENGYTM
-309 AIAQKSPYPFAFAV
+309 AVAQKLSYPFAFGI
-323 DRTGGADKVRSYATR
+323 DRTDGADKFRSLADR
-338 KNSPAVEAARSYLL
+338 KNSPAVEVARSYL
-352 NNQIADNYQKI
+352 QSSQAADNYQKV
-363 FVALDPDLA
+363 FVALDPDLE

-379 YSEIYSQWLP
+379 YSEIYSQWLS
-389 KMQLL
+389 KMKLL
-394 LLMIAVGG
+394 LVMIGAGA
-402 IGTLVCLVLF
+402 IGTLVCLVLL

-421 NKEIRLYFFDQWYTE
+421 NKEIHLYFFDRWYTE

-448 AVGIVAVCIELSYG
+448 AIGIVTVCMELSYS
-462 GVHYIQNFD
+462 GVHSFRDFN

-485 TWRSLVAASGILAG
+485 TWRSLVTASGILGG
-499 FLITL
+499 FLIML
-504 IPYCSLVRRIKARNV
+504 IPYCSLVRRIKAHNV
-519 WKQSFLYCV
+519 WKQSFVYQA
-528 GHRIVSAGRTFYEGR
+528 GHRVVSVVRTFYEDR
-543 QESERTILMFCVFCG
+543 KKSERTVLMFCVFCG
-558 VQIILCC
+558 VQIVLCC
-565 GFGMFGVFLTL
+565 GFGNFGVFLTM
-576 VMDAAVLLLLLREA
+576 VMDAAVLFLLLREA
-590 SGRKQIEHGLKEIAA
+590 SGRKQIEQGLKEIAA
-605 GDLDYKIDLTELQGE
+605 GDLDYKIDPTSLHGDE
-620 DNLQLAGIVNSLG
+620 NLQLAGIVNSLG

-776 VCKYS
+776 VCKYA

-787 YITVTELRTEAFTAD
+787 YVDAI
-802 SSANSRKA
+802 KK
-810 MSSYTDGNPAGIFGE
+810 DGKIQF
-825 NGLKKY
+825 
-831 FGKKRLHRNRAEN
+831 
-844 NTDLQDSQR
+844 
-853 YDTENDTAD
+853 
-862 AVGYSALPGR
+862 
-872 VSIAVKNISRERL
+872 SIKNISENPL
-885 NVATDELMER
+885 NFQADELTER
-895 FVRGDSART
+895 FIRGDVSRS

-910 GLNIAR
+910 GLSIAKNLTVLQHGSFNIY
-916 SLTELQGGRFG
+916 L
-927 LSIDGDLFKAE
+927 DGDLFKVTITFDEAVKE
-938 IILRSE
+938 KKPMPPMIVPEVVQEEAQQDA